1 MTWRSSLAPLSQ
13 RGFRAYWAGR
23 TVSLFGNTLA
33 PVAVA
38 FAVLGIG
45 GDAGDLGLVLAARG
59 VPQVLLLLFGGVVSD
74 RYSRQRLLVVACVL
88 SGIVQA
94 VAAGLLISGAAT
106 VALLAV
112 VEAVHG
118 AVSAF
123 TMPALAGIV
132 PLVVPRR
139 QWQQAN
145 ALSSAGRTGAIMLGP
160 ALGGVI
166 VATAGAGWGLAVDA
180 ATFVVAAVCFARL
193 HLPATER
200 LPGSSTLQDLREGWG
215 EFTSRTWLWVV
226 VLAFSALN
234 AVYAGAWMT
243 LGPVIAADTIGP
255 QGWGFA
261 LASMAVGM
269 LVGTLVL
276 LRVSWDHP
284 LRAGMSGALL
294 IAIPIATL
302 GLSPTLTVLLLAAF
316 VGGIGFDLF
325 TITWE
330 TAMQEH
336 IPADR
341 LSRVFSYDML
351 GSFVAIPV
359 GQVAAGAAAEAF
371 DPAPVVLAASA
382 GYVVIGAAALLT
394 PSVWNL
400 RRRTDIQQVEPPSAP
415 DDDLRG
421 SH

>member
-1 MTWRSSLAPLSQ
+1 
-13 RGFRAYWAGR
+13 
-23 TVSLFGNTLA
+23 
-33 PVAVA
+33 
-38 FAVLGIG
+38 
-45 GDAGDLGLVLAARG
+45 
-59 VPQVLLLLFGGVVSD
+59 VVSD

-180 ATFVVAAVCFARL
+180 VTFALAGAFFARL

-200 LPGSSTLQDLREGWG
+200 LPGSSTLQDLRDGWG
-215 EFTSRTWLWVV
+215 EFSSRTWLWVV

-243 LGPVIAADTIGP
+243 LGPVIAVDTIGP

-276 LRVSWDHP
+276 LRVSWEHP

-294 IAIPIATL
+294 IVVPIVTL
-302 GLSPTLTVLLLAAF
+302 GLSPPLTVLLVAAF

-325 TITWE
+325 SITWE

-336 IPADR
+336 VPADR

-359 GQVAAGAAAEAF
+359 GQVAAGVAAEAF
-371 DPAPVVLAASA
+371 DAGPVVLAASA
-382 GYVVIGAAALLT
+382 GYVVIGSAALLT

-400 RRRTDIQQVEPPSAP
+400 RRRTEIQQVEPPSAA
-415 DDDLRG
+415 DDGLRG

>member
-1 MTWRSSLAPLSQ
+1 VTWRGSLAPLSQ
-13 RGFRAYWAGR
+13 PAFRAYWLGR
-23 TVSLFGNTLA
+23 TVSMFGNTLA

-38 FAVLGIG
+38 FGVLHIG

-59 VPQVLLLLFGGVVSD
+59 VPQVLLLLFGGVISD
-74 RYSRQRLLVVACVL
+74 RYSRQRLLVIACVL
-88 SGIVQA
+88 SGLVQA

-106 VALLAV
+106 VAILAV

-123 TMPALAGIV
+123 TLPALAGVV
-132 PLVVPRR
+132 PLVVPRE

-145 ALSSAGRTGAIMLGP
+145 ALASAGRTGAIMLGP

-180 ATFVVAAVCFARL
+180 ATFILAAAGFSRL
-193 HLPATER
+193 RLPATGR
-200 LPGSSTLQDLREGWG
+200 AAGSTTLRDLREGWQ
-215 EFTSRTWLWVV
+215 EFASRTWLWVV

-234 AVYAGAWMT
+234 ALYAGGWMT
-243 LGPVIAADTIGP
+243 LGPVIAAGTIGP

-261 LASMAVGM
+261 LASMAIGM
-269 LVGTLVL
+269 LVGTLLL
-276 LRVSWDHP
+276 LRISWDHP
-284 LRAGMSGALL
+284 VRAGMAGALL
-294 IAIPIATL
+294 IAIPIGTL
-302 GLSPTLTVLLLAAF
+302 GLSPSLGVLLLAAF
-316 VGGIGFDLF
+316 LGGIGFDLF
-325 TITWE
+325 SITWE

-359 GQVAAGAAAEAF
+359 GQIAAGAAAEAF
-371 DPAPVVLAASA
+371 DPRSVALAASA
-382 GYVVIGAAALLT
+382 AYIAIGTAALLT
-394 PSVWNL
+394 PSVWKL
-400 RRRTDIQQVEPPSAP
+400 QRQTHARQPEPAKGP
-415 DDDLRG
+415 
-421 SH
+421 

>member
-1 MTWRSSLAPLSQ
+1 VTWRSSLAPL
-13 RGFRAYWAGR
+13 RLPGFRAYWAGR

-38 FAVLGIG
+38 FAVLDIG

-74 RYSRQRLLVVACVL
+74 RYSRQRLLVLACVL
-88 SGIVQA
+88 SGVVQA
-94 VAAGLLISGAAT
+94 IAAGLLISGTAT
-106 VALLAV
+106 VAVLAV

-123 TMPALAGIV
+123 TLPALAGIV
-132 PLVVPRR
+132 PLVVPRK

-180 ATFVVAAVCFARL
+180 ATFVLAGVCFARL
-193 HLPATER
+193 HLPAAER
-200 LPGSSTLQDLREGWG
+200 SKAASTLRDLREGWG

-243 LGPVIAADTIGP
+243 LGPVIASETVGP

-276 LRVSWDHP
+276 LRVSWEHP
-284 LRAGMSGALL
+284 LRAGMGGALL
-294 IAIPIATL
+294 IAIPVAAL
-302 GLSPTLTVLLLAAF
+302 GLSPDLTVLVLAAF

-325 TITWE
+325 SITWE

-336 IPADR
+336 VPADR

-359 GQVAAGAAAEAF
+359 GQVVAGTAAEVFDPGPVALAAA
-371 DPAPVVLAASA
+371 A
-382 GYVVIGAAALLT
+382 GYVVIGTAALLT
-394 PSVWNL
+394 PSVWGL
-400 RRRTDIQQVEPPSAP
+400 RRRTDIAHAEPSTIADDVP
-415 DDDLRG
+415 DPG
-421 SH
+421 